1 MPSKGKKRMSLASG
15 SRVFEADYPAEPQ
28 VVHQVRERVE
38 EFVRPSG
45 INADELD
52 ALKVALSEAFSNAVC
67 HGSPLGPRNRVHLR
81 CESDGQRLIIQ
92 ITDEG
97 GGFLPSR
104 ISLPDLEEWKTSG
117 RGLFIMQELMDAVE
131 FELVPGGTR
140 VRLLKLLPLLH
151 PERAEAKGPAK
162 PRADKLT
169 FAAVSG

>member
-1 MPSKGKKRMSLASG
+1 M
-15 SRVFEADYPAEPQ
+15 FEADYPAEPQ

-38 EFVRPSG
+38 EFVRPCGMS
-45 INADELD
+45 ADELD

-81 CESDGQRLIIQ
+81 CEADGQRLMVQ

-104 ISLPDLEEWKTSG
+104 IALPEFDEWKTSG
-117 RGLFIMQELMDAVE
+117 RGLYIMQELMDAVD

-140 VRLLKLLPLLH
+140 VRLFKLLRVLQ
-151 PERAEAKGPAK
+151 PERVDAKGAPK
-162 PRADKLT
+162 PRAEKLALAT
-169 FAAVSG
+169 VGG